1 MAELILEQV
10 SKRFGQSLAVN
21 NLSLNIQQGAFV
33 ALLGPSGCGKTTT
46 LRMLAG
52 FETLSSGRILLNDTC
67 LASDGWQVP
76 TEDRN
81 MGMVFQSY
89 ALWPHMSV
97 ADNVGYPLKHRR
109 IKGGEYTRRVMLALE
124 TVQMEALAQRMPQ
137 DLSGGQ
143 RQRVALARCLV
154 TDPDVV
160 LLDEPLANLDR
171 HLRASMEESFRE
183 FHRRTGATLIYV
195 THDQSEAMSLADQIA
210 VMHQGQL
217 VQWAKPE
224 ELYQT
229 PKTQWIAGFIGQGS
243 IIHLADVVPGQC
255 LQASDLMALT
265 ARSGE
270 QRTPVLIRPE
280 HIRLHLD
287 DNPHEKPSLLPPA
300 AHSLQARTLPARV
313 LSSFFR
319 GERYEIKVQLING
332 DELTCYHHTGL
343 TEGAQIHLTLEQ
355 GWSLEP
361 AA

>member
-10 SKRFGQSLAVN
+10 SKCYGQSLAVN

-52 FETLSSGRILLNDTC
+52 FETLSSGRILLNGNC
-67 LASDGWQVP
+67 LASDGWQIP

-224 ELYQT
+224 TLYQT

-243 IIHLADVVPGQC
+243 IIHLADVLPGQC

-265 ARSGE
+265 TRSGD

-280 HIRLHLD
+280 HIQLHLD
-287 DNPHEKPSLLPPA
+287 SSVHDTPPPLSSA
-300 AHSLQARTLPARV
+300 AQTLQASVR
-313 LSSFFR
+313 SCFFR
-319 GERYEIKVQLING
+319 GERYEIKVALING
-332 DELTCYHHTGL
+332 DELTCYHHSGL